1 MIEKFATL
9 KAVAI
14 PLDRGN
20 VDTDAIIPAR
30 FLKTIKRTGL
40 GTGLFHAWRFDENGT
55 ELPDFVLNMEPYR
68 SGKILVAGEN
78 FGCGSSREHA
88 VWALMDFGI
97 RVVIAPSFGDI
108 FYNNGLKNGLL
119 PVRLAPGEVRALMD
133 GLKSDPGGRDLG
145 RPSCPDG
152 DRPGRCGVRVRHR
165 VVPQGVP
172 PAGTRRDRPDF
183 TAGGG
188 DRTVRAQR
196 AEEGALAVP
205 GPLIRWSVSQ
215 TISWRVGPRGLE
227 TV

>member
-133 GLKSDPGGRDLG
+133 GLKSGPGGEVSVDLPAQTVTG
-145 RPSCPDG
+145 PDG
-152 DRPGRCGVRVRHR
+152 AVCGFDIGSF
-165 VVPQGVP
+165 PKECLLQGLDEI
-172 PAGTRRDRPDF
+172 ALTLRL
-183 TAGGG
+183 
-188 DRTVRAQR
+188 
-196 AEEGALAVP
+196 EGEIERYERNGQKKAPWLF
-205 GPLIRWSVSQ
+205 LD
-215 TISWRVGPRGLE
+215 L
-227 TV
+227 